1 VEKDTMSFRSRAIE
15 SVIATP
21 LGRAVFKVVQPM
33 IHKVRRMA
41 NPDVPIRNAI
51 YEVDCLGKKI
61 AIQHRRENA
70 SDLMAIDQCFTKKQY
85 DMPIGA
91 HGVLIDTIYKE
102 IVASG
107 RQPLIVDCGANIG
120 CSVLWFNARYPEAHI
135 VAIEP
140 ASDNFELLS
149 ANCAGLDVDLRQAGV
164 AGADG
169 YSYLKDT
176 GGGGMA
182 YRTEANGD
190 GPEIAMVS
198 IQTVLASKPAER
210 YALFLLKVD
219 IEGAEMGLFDENSE
233 TLAEFPLIILEPH
246 DWMLPGQL
254 SSREF
259 FRFHVNAGR
268 EFCMKQENVAS
279 IAMHSSLLGMT
290 KGLKN

>member
-1 VEKDTMSFRSRAIE
+1 MSFRSRAIE

-91 HGVLIDTIYKE
+91 HGVLIDTIYQE

-120 CSVLWFNARYPEAHI
+120 CSVLWFNARYPKAHI

-140 ASDNFELLS
+140 ASDNFEILS
-149 ANCAGLDVDLRQAGV
+149 ANCAGRDIDLRQAGV

-182 YRTEANGD
+182 YRTVANGD
-190 GPEIAMVS
+190 GPEIAMLS

-219 IEGAEMGLFDENSE
+219 IEGAEMGLFDENSA